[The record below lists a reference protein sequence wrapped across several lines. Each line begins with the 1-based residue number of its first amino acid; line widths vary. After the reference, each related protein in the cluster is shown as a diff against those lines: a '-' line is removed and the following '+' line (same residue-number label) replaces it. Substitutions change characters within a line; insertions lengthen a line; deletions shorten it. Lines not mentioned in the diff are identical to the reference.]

1 MEKETLF
8 CSLSLLSYFD
18 YDKTD
23 VSVEVMLKDI
33 VNDQQLR
40 LDYAAMPEF
49 EGNIKMLEELNGSDY
64 RDIRVK
70 LCRNDNANSGVVFYV
85 FADALYDYYV
95 FRGSEG
101 LDSVNHRTGW
111 QDWADNVRMFRDE
124 PTLQQLIALHEFYK
138 IEKKRPFYLAGHS
151 KGGNLALFIALAM
164 REDLMDLLAG
174 VYTYNAPGITKSM
187 MKLYAQRANDAS
199 FQALLHIYEN
209 ENDTVSS
216 FFEHLVPPCY
226 YQSSLSCTNFTQL
239 YHNHN
244 LYAIRFENGRLVPTA
259 NKSAVPRL
267 VHIFLY
273 NFFAG
278 LKKEKLEKIL
288 AVCDDYFNSNLS
300 MQELYKVMIYHI
312 SNYISLFD
320 DISYDEI
327 KTITF
332 QDLIERRKTRHLSEK
347 LAEDIGRLHIQ
358 ELTQRF
364 VDGYEAM
371 MKGKAGELQQFIREN
386 NQKIIQMI
394 QSIHQGKEEQAEAN
408 EDTLA

>member
-1 MEKETLF
+1 MEKEALF

-23 VSVEVMLKDI
+23 VSVEVMLEEI

-49 EGNIKMLEELNGSDY
+49 EGNINMLEKLNGSDY
-64 RDIRVK
+64 RDIQVK
-70 LCRNDNANSGVVFYV
+70 ACKNDNANSGVVFYV
-85 FADALYDYYV
+85 FADDRYDYYV

-101 LDSVNHRTGW
+101 LDSVNHHTGW

-138 IEKKRPFYLAGHS
+138 IEKSRPFYLAGHS

-164 REDLMDLLAG
+164 RADLMDLFAG
-174 VYTYNAPGITKSM
+174 AYTYNAPGITKSM

-216 FFEHLVPPCY
+216 FFEHLVPPYY

-244 LYAIRFENGRLVPTA
+244 LYAIRFENGKLVPAA

-320 DISYDEI
+320 DIGYDEI

-332 QDLIERRKTRHLSEK
+332 QDLIERRKTRRLGEK

-371 MKGKAGELQQFIREN
+371 MKAKAGELSQFIREN
-386 NQKIIQMI
+386 NQKIVQMI
-394 QSIHQGKEEQAEAN
+394 QSIHQGKEEEEAD

>member
-1 MEKETLF
+1 
-8 CSLSLLSYFD
+8 
-18 YDKTD
+18 
-23 VSVEVMLKDI
+23 
-33 VNDQQLR
+33 
-40 LDYAAMPEF
+40 
-49 EGNIKMLEELNGSDY
+49 
-64 RDIRVK
+64 
-70 LCRNDNANSGVVFYV
+70 
-85 FADALYDYYV
+85 
-95 FRGSEG
+95 
-101 LDSVNHRTGW
+101 
-111 QDWADNVRMFRDE
+111 
-124 PTLQQLIALHEFYK
+124 
-138 IEKKRPFYLAGHS
+138 
-151 KGGNLALFIALAM
+151 
-164 REDLMDLLAG
+164 MDLLAG

-216 FFEHLVPPCY
+216 FEHLVPPCY

-332 QDLIERRKTRHLSEK
+332 QDLIEREK
-347 LAEDIGRLHIQ
+347 N
-358 ELTQRF
+358 TPP
-364 VDGYEAM
+364 
-371 MKGKAGELQQFIREN
+371 
-386 NQKIIQMI
+386 
-394 QSIHQGKEEQAEAN
+394 
-408 EDTLA
+408 